1 LSYHFAKHETFHIR
15 TGWLRKGLN
24 ALEKNDHIFLEK
36 IEAMDE
42 LGIGSNMI
50 KALRYWLQAINLTEE
65 KYNSNREK
73 IQEKTN
79 LAKIL
84 LKFDPYF
91 EDTATFWILHYFLC
105 NKEESATSWFWFFN
119 HFNYQEFNKEL
130 FIEKLIKFIEITG
143 GKVPAKS
150 SLKKDFNVLT
160 RMYLYDPTDHISPED
175 SLESPFKDLKL
186 IRKKDDFYKINIPD
200 LNILPPEIF
209 MYCLLDSIDTKS
221 SVNVEDLIN
230 KEKSVGNIFKLDIN
244 MLYKYI
250 EKLESENYLKLNRH
264 AGLNSIEIIENDQT
278 NILTNYYKSTNILV

>member
-1 LSYHFAKHETFHIR
+1 
-15 TGWLRKGLN
+15 
-24 ALEKNDHIFLEK
+24 
-36 IEAMDE
+36 MDE

-143 GKVPAKS
+143 GKVPAK
-150 SLKKDFNVLT
+150 
-160 RMYLYDPTDHISPED
+160 
-175 SLESPFKDLKL
+175 
-186 IRKKDDFYKINIPD
+186 
-200 LNILPPEIF
+200 
-209 MYCLLDSIDTKS
+209 
-221 SVNVEDLIN
+221 
-230 KEKSVGNIFKLDIN
+230 
-244 MLYKYI
+244 
-250 EKLESENYLKLNRH
+250 
-264 AGLNSIEIIENDQT
+264 
-278 NILTNYYKSTNILV
+278 